1 MATGEYDII
10 APSLALA
17 LRGPRIIPSSGAARG
32 RDRGLARPDI
42 LPVPADLE
50 DSAVVVPVEVE
61 VSVDLAEAAPAE
73 VEAPVDSAEAAPVE
87 AEVPAAAE
95 PDAGGNRTPRNAA
108 KKGAGFE
115 RNASPA
121 LFYEFASTKLS
132 RNPGQFGTIKS
143 TAPCRFSIWILS
155 AAGSNSPSTVQ
166 GKVSFARISRF
177 RKERKKIPSCS

>member
-1 MATGEYDII
+1 MI
-10 APSLALA
+10 
-17 LRGPRIIPSSGAARG
+17 RV
-32 RDRGLARPDI
+32 
-42 LPVPADLE
+42 PVDLE
-50 DSAVVVPVEVE
+50 DSAEVVPVEVE

-95 PDAGGNRTPRNAA
+95 PDAGANPNRIGDKRS
-108 KKGAGFE
+108 AGFE
-115 RNASPA
+115 CNANPA
-121 LFYEFASTKLS
+121 LLCKFASTKLLNNLNQS
-132 RNPGQFGTIKS
+132 GTIKS

-166 GKVSFARISRF
+166 GKVSFARISKF

>member
-1 MATGEYDII
+1 M
-10 APSLALA
+10 
-17 LRGPRIIPSSGAARG
+17 
-32 RDRGLARPDI
+32 
-42 LPVPADLE
+42 
-50 DSAVVVPVEVE
+50 VVPVEVE

-95 PDAGGNRTPRNAA
+95 PDAGANPNRIGDKRS
-108 KKGAGFE
+108 AGFE

-166 GKVSFARISRF
+166 GKVSFARISKF